1 MDTHDNLY
9 FVSTQTI
16 STSLS
21 DSHKI
26 QPAHAQFTPHYS
38 HNPSQICVASEPQL
52 DLALRLN
59 RWGTLPHLLPEV
71 KTFLTNQH
79 LRRSSTIAVDVLIAI
94 CRINEL
100 ACCTTVAFGGT
111 LEQDC
116 RLEVRRILQEKL
128 LCRLRREGCDCDSRG

>member
-1 MDTHDNLY
+1 MDTHSNLY
-9 FVSTQTI
+9 SVSTQTI

-21 DSHKI
+21 GSHKT
-26 QPAHAQFTPHYS
+26 QPAQAQFLPRHS

-59 RWGTLPHLLPEV
+59 RWGTLSHLLPEM
-71 KTFLTNQH
+71 KTLLTNQH
-79 LRRSSTIAVDVLIAI
+79 LRRSSTTAVDVLIAI

-116 RLEVRRILQEKL
+116 RLGVRWILQEKL
-128 LCRLRREGCDCDSRG
+128 LCRLRREGCDCDGRG